1 MAHIDAATGFFHVVQ
16 KGLNSMQIKI
26 TGRRIDVGDA
36 LKGYMEDRIEAI
48 VDKYFSR
55 SLEASVTIGKKGP
68 FFQVDCT
75 LHVHQG
81 IHLQSRAEADDAHA
95 AFDLA
100 ADKMEKQLRRHKRRL
115 KGRHVTGRAGQQEE
129 VAMMARAYVL
139 RPEDEDAGDE
149 STGTDDW
156 EASVNGASDKV
167 TEGNPV
173 IIAETR
179 TEVPKVSV
187 GDAVMLM
194 DLSDQPALMFRN
206 LRDGRVNVVYRR
218 PDGNIGWIAPSE

>member
-1 MAHIDAATGFFHVVQ
+1 
-16 KGLNSMQIKI
+16 MQIKI

-36 LKGYMEDRIEAI
+36 LKGYIEDRIEAI

-115 KGRHVTGRAGQQEE
+115 KDRHVTGRAGQQEE
-129 VAMMARAYVL
+129 VAMMAQAYVL
-139 RPEDEDAGDE
+139 RPEEEDG
-149 STGTDDW
+149 STDLSSW
-156 EASVNGASDKV
+156 EASVNGSPDEKA
-167 TEGNPV
+167 EGNPV

-206 LRDGRVNVVYRR
+206 LRNGRVNVVYRR
-218 PDGNIGWIAPSE
+218 PDGNIGWIAPAEQ

>member
-1 MAHIDAATGFFHVVQ
+1 
-16 KGLNSMQIKI
+16 MQIKI
-26 TGRRIDVGDA
+26 SGRRIDVGDA
-36 LKGYMEDRIEAI
+36 LTGYIEDRIEAI
-48 VDKYFSR
+48 VEKYFTR
-55 SLEASVTIGKKGP
+55 SLEATVTVGKKGP

-115 KGRHVTGRAGQQEE
+115 KDRHATARAGQEEE
-129 VAMMARAYVL
+129 VALMAQAYVL
-139 RPEDEDAGDE
+139 KPEEE
-149 STGTDDW
+149 SESADTDSG
-156 EASVNGASDKV
+156 ESSVNGMSSDV
-167 TEGNPV
+167 ADDNPV

-206 LRDGRVNVVYRR
+206 LRNGRVNVVYRR
-218 PDGNIGWIAPSE
+218 PDGNIGWIAPVES